1 MIDTKVRGKARL
13 ARNWRLWLTAA
24 GMGLLV
30 CGGNPLPAQATSAPE
45 IAWHNLLKE
54 AKLEGQGWRAMKH
67 PFDRLPAAAEG
78 VVRDPVWKLGEDST
92 GLRIRFMTDAGSVRA
107 RWTLRLERL
116 AMFHMPA
123 TGVSGLDLYV
133 RDADTWKWIGVG
145 RPRNTGKS
153 QDQLLVGDL
162 GTGMRE
168 YLLYLPLYNGVDSV
182 ELGLPAGSRFEPAP
196 DRYAERKPIVFY
208 GTSITQGGCASRP
221 GMSYEAILG
230 RRLDW
235 PTINLGFSG
244 NGKSEPEMAQL
255 IAELDPAVYVYD
267 SLGNLTPEQTKERLR
282 PFIKTLRDR
291 HPTTPIVLLEHLYP
305 PHSVFGQNY
314 RTKDSETNGYLR
326 QFYDEMRKAGDKH
339 LHYVAASLLLGGDGE
354 DTVDGLH
361 PTDLGFM
368 RMADGIE
375 PVLRAALVDAG
386 LTIAEEEGFVPLFDG
401 KTLSGW
407 KPHEGMPPIHRAGKW
422 WVEDGVLYGTQD
434 PPGKGGLLWLD
445 RPFTNYILKLQV
457 QVAYPMD
464 TGVFLRVGPTG
475 LSQQVTFDYRP
486 RGYVGRIF
494 IPFLG
499 HTHVSRDTEGV
510 RLVRPDTWNDLTI
523 RIEGNPGRI
532 RVWLNERLVT
542 DFTHSEKTGRG
553 LPATGG
559 IALQVHPDVE
569 GLTTWKAG
577 NAVKFRNVRIKELP

>member
-1 MIDTKVRGKARL
+1 MINAELGVAVKWSRGRHFWLAVALLGLFALGVVPMEGQTKDASQI
-13 ARNWRLWLTAA
+13 T
-24 GMGLLV
+24 
-30 CGGNPLPAQATSAPE
+30 
-45 IAWHNLLKE
+45 WHNLIKE
-54 AKLEGQGWRAMKH
+54 SKLEGQGWSTTKH
-67 PFDRLPAAAEG
+67 PYDRLPAAAQG

-92 GLRIRFMTDAGSVRA
+92 GLRFRFVTNAGSIRA
-107 RWTLRLERL
+107 RWMLRQERL
-116 AMFHMPA
+116 AMYHMPA
-123 TGVSGLDLYV
+123 TGASGLDLYV
-133 RDADTWKWIGVG
+133 RDADSWKWIGVG

-153 QDQLLVGDL
+153 QDQLLVTDL
-162 GTGMRE
+162 GRELRE
-168 YLLYLPLYNGVDSV
+168 YMLYLPLYNGVDSV
-182 ELGLPAGSRFEPAP
+182 ELGLPPDASFEPAP
-196 DRYAERKPIVFY
+196 DRYSGKKPIVFY

-244 NGKSEPEMAQL
+244 NGKSEPEMARL
-255 IAELDPAVYVYD
+255 VAELDPSVFVFD
-267 SLGNLTPEQTKERLR
+267 SLGNLTPEQTKERVR
-282 PFIKTLRDR
+282 PFLKVLRDR
-291 HPTTPIVLLEHLYP
+291 HPTTPIVLLEHLYA
-305 PHSVFGQNY
+305 PHSVFGENY
-314 RTKDSETNGYLR
+314 RRKDSESNGYLR
-326 QFYDEMRKAGDKH
+326 QFYDELKKAGDKH
-339 LHYVAASLLLGGDGE
+339 IHYVPASLQLGGDGE

-375 PVLRAALVDAG
+375 ATLRLAMADAG
-386 LTIAEEEGFVPLFDG
+386 FAVPDETGFVPLFDG

-457 QVAYPMD
+457 QVTYPMD

-523 RIEGNPGRI
+523 RIEGNPARI

-542 DFTHSEKTGRG
+542 DFTHSEKTARG
-553 LPATGG
+553 LPPTGG

>member
-1 MIDTKVRGKARL
+1 MRRH
-13 ARNWRLWLTAA
+13 LWSAA
-24 GMGLLV
+24 VAIGLLAEGV
-30 CGGNPLPAQATSAPE
+30 APSAALAQAPIEPT
-45 IAWHNLLKE
+45 WHDMLKE
-54 AKLEGQGWRAMKH
+54 GNLEGQGWRATKH
-67 PFDRLPAAAEG
+67 PFDRLPATAEG
-78 VVRDPVWKLGEDST
+78 VVREPVWKLGENST
-92 GLRIRFMTDAGSVRA
+92 GFRFRFMTDADSIRA
-107 RWTLRLERL
+107 RWKLRLERI

-133 RDADTWKWIGVG
+133 RDADTWKWVGVG
-145 RPRNTGKS
+145 RPRGSGKS
-153 QDQLLVGDL
+153 QDQVLVSGL
-162 GTGMRE
+162 GKGMRE
-168 YLLYLPLYNGVDSV
+168 YLLYLPLYNGIDSV

-196 DRYAERKPIVFY
+196 DRYSGKKPIVFY

-255 IAELDPAVYVYD
+255 VAQLDPSIYVFD
-267 SLGNLTPEQTKERLR
+267 SLGNLTPDQTRERVR
-282 PFIKTLRDR
+282 PFIKILRER

-305 PHSVFGQNY
+305 PHSVFSGDY
-314 RTKDSETNGYLR
+314 RTKDTETNGYLR
-326 QFYDEMRKAGDKH
+326 QLYDELRKAGDKH
-339 LHYVAASLLLGGDGE
+339 LHYVPASMLLGGDGE

-368 RMADGIE
+368 RMADGME
-375 PVLRAALVDAG
+375 STLRAAMADAG
-386 LTIAEEEGFVPLFDG
+386 SLVREDEGFVPLFDG

-407 KPHEGMPPIHRAGKW
+407 KPHDGMPPIHRGGKW

-457 QVAYPMD
+457 QVTYPMD

-510 RLVRPDTWNDLTI
+510 RLVRPETWNDLTI
-523 RIEGNPGRI
+523 RIEGNPARI

-542 DFTHSEKTGRG
+542 DFTHSEKTARG
-553 LPATGG
+553 LPPTGG

-569 GLTTWKAG
+569 GLTTWKPG
-577 NAVKFRNVRIKELP
+577 SAVKFRNVRIKEIP

>member
-1 MIDTKVRGKARL
+1 MRPIRRWRIGLAVAAIAISPWSVGPLRGQPKSPEDALVWHDMI
-13 ARNWRLWLTAA
+13 
-24 GMGLLV
+24 
-30 CGGNPLPAQATSAPE
+30 
-45 IAWHNLLKE
+45 KE
-54 AKLEGQGWRAMKH
+54 ARLEGQGWQAVKH
-67 PFDRLPAAAEG
+67 PFDRLPASAEG
-78 VVRDPVWKLGEDST
+78 VVREPVWKLAEHSA
-92 GLRIRFMTDAGSVRA
+92 GLRFRFKTDAESIRA
-107 RWTLRLERL
+107 RWKLRLERT
-116 AMFHMPA
+116 AMYHMPA

-133 RDADTWKWIGVG
+133 NDAGSWKWAGIG
-145 RPRNTGKS
+145 RPRAAGKS
-153 QDQLLVGDL
+153 QEQVLVSGL
-162 GTGMRE
+162 SRE
-168 YLLYLPLYNGVDSV
+168 MCEYMLYLPLYNGVDSV
-182 ELGLPAGSRFEPAP
+182 EIGLPPGARFESAP
-196 DRYAERKPIVFY
+196 PRYDGRKPIVFY

-244 NGKSEPEMAQL
+244 NGKSEPEMAALVAQ
-255 IAELDPAVYVYD
+255 LDPSVLVFD
-267 SLGNLTPEQTKERLR
+267 SLGNLTAEQAKERVA
-282 PFIKTLRDR
+282 PFLKTFRSR
-291 HPTTPIVLLEHLYP
+291 HPATPIVLLEHLYA
-305 PHSVFGQNY
+305 PHSRMGASY
-314 RTKDSETNGYLR
+314 RTADEEKNAHVRRL
-326 QFYDEMRKAGDKH
+326 YDEWRKGGDKH
-339 LHYVAASLLLGGDGE
+339 LHYVSSAYLLGGDGE

-375 PVLRAALVDAG
+375 PVLREAMTDAG
-386 LTIAEEEGFVPLFDG
+386 TPIAQDDGFVPLFDG

-407 KPHEGMPPIHRAGKW
+407 KRHDGMPPIHRAGKW
-422 WVEDGVLYGTQD
+422 WMEDGVLYGTQD

-457 QVAYPMD
+457 QVTYPMD

-499 HTHVSRDTEGV
+499 HTHVSRDTEGA
-510 RLVRPDTWNDLTI
+510 RLVRPETWNDLTI
-523 RIEGNPGRI
+523 RIEGDPARI
-532 RVWLNERLVT
+532 RVWLNGRLVT
-542 DFTHSEKTGRG
+542 DFTHSEKTARG
-553 LPATGG
+553 LPPTGG